1 MARKFPLAVII
12 SENTDAHCLISEN
25 FLMFKDLKRGCFGL
39 FDIAETSIAAIDIL
53 KTLI

>member
-1 MARKFPLAVII
+1 VY
-12 SENTDAHCLISEN
+12 
-25 FLMFKDLKRGCFGL
+25 KDLKRGCFGT